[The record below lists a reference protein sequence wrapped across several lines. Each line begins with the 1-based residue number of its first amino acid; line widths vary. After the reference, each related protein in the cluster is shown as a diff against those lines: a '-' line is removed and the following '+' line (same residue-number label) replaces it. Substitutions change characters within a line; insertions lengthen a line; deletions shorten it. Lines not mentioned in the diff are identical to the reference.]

1 MKLFKQIEETS
12 AYCGQLKQKKQS
24 LGLVPTMGAL
34 HEGHLSLV
42 RKAKNEN
49 QYVAVS
55 IFVNPIQFNNPDD
68 LEKYPRTLEKD
79 LELLSEVLGKN
90 DLVFAPDYKEMYP
103 DEVTKKYNFGA
114 LEDVMEGAHRPGHFN
129 GVGIVVDKLFQILQ
143 PTVAYFGEKDFQ
155 QLAIIKELVK
165 QESHA
170 VKIAPCKILREP
182 DGLAMSSRN
191 QRLLP
196 ADRKHASQV
205 YASLLLAKK
214 MMSSG
219 KTLEEISSQLTQQ
232 LNSISNFVVEYI
244 TFATEEGL
252 VEINRS
258 TNKPIRCFIA
268 VFAGE
273 VKLIDNLPMF

>member
-1 MKLFKQIEETS
+1 MKLFKQIEETN
-12 AYCGQLKQKKQS
+12 AYCRQLKLKKQS

-42 RKAKNEN
+42 RRAKNET

-79 LELLSEVLGKN
+79 LELLSEVLEKE

-114 LEDVMEGAHRPGHFN
+114 LENVMEGAHRPGHFN
-129 GVGIVVDKLFQILQ
+129 GVGIVVDRLFQILQ

-165 QESHA
+165 QESHP
-170 VKIAPCKILREP
+170 VKIVPCKILREP

-196 ADRKHASQV
+196 ADRKNASQV

-214 MMSSG
+214 LMSSG
-219 KTLEEISSQLTQQ
+219 KTPEEISSQLTQE
-232 LNSISNFVVEYI
+232 LNAISNFVVEYI

-273 VKLIDNLPMF
+273 VRLIDNLPMF